1 MWRARIA
8 IRCGSAELDCGMR
21 SFHPDDI
28 KWGYCGSCHAFTQEG
43 TVHKVN
49 TPREKEN

>member
-1 MWRARIA
+1 MTADDRPSIT
-8 IRCGSAELDCGMR
+8 CPDCGMR